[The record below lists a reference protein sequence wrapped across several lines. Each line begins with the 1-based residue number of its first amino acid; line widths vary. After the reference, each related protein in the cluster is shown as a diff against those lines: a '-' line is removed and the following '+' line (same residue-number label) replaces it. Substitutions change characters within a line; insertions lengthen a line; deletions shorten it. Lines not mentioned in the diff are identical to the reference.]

1 MNAKSIIVLVLL
13 GLLIIVCIQNVEV
26 IQVDVLFW
34 RFNISKLL
42 LLIITFIIGIFTG
55 MIMPGILT
63 KPKVADK
70 NSQAKE
76 KQNL

>member
-1 MNAKSIIVLVLL
+1 MSAKSIIALILL

-55 MIMPGILT
+55 ILIPSILS
-63 KPKVADK
+63 KSKAEVK
-70 NSQAKE
+70 NQQVK
-76 KQNL
+76 

>member
-1 MNAKSIIVLVLL
+1 MNVKSIVVLVLL

-63 KPKVADK
+63 KSKVADK

>member
-55 MIMPGILT
+55 ILIPGILT
-63 KPKVADK
+63 KSKAEVK
-70 NSQAKE
+70 NPQVK
-76 KQNL
+76 